1 MNFFFSCS
9 CKLSFFI
16 LLIFLEPERHFQMAA
31 YTDLIITLFIFN
43 HIVKR
48 YRDVNMKKVYKKH
61 GFSIRW
67 LLISF
72 CAHMEYIRHF
82 DLLKVFGY
90 IERVVKLEKKS
101 KKTYF
106 VHTCACSEPPSY
118 NTTMK
123 SRVSINLSLSL
134 SQHFWHR
141 ERIDSKMKTILI
153 LS

>member
-1 MNFFFSCS
+1 
-9 CKLSFFI
+9 
-16 LLIFLEPERHFQMAA
+16 MAA
-31 YTDLIITLFIFN
+31 YKDLIITLFIFN

-67 LLISF
+67 LLISL

-82 DLLKVFGY
+82 DLLKVLGY
-90 IERVVKLEKKS
+90 IERVPTTKKNR
-101 KKTYF
+101 KRPIWHY
-106 VHTCACSEPPSY
+106 TCAICSELPSY

-141 ERIDSKMKTILI
+141 ERID
-153 LS
+153 